1 MGLELLAVILTLSSA
16 YFTVK
21 GNKICW
27 LLGIGSTAI
36 YLYLV
41 FKEHLYGQVISDTI
55 ILGQCFYGW
64 FYWKANEDGNMTAC
78 SPTKFARDLVLI
90 AISTAILTILFRKF
104 TNNPQPELDAGTTI
118 LALFANGY
126 LAKKFIN
133 GYSVWISAD
142 ILFIIMFFN
151 QHMYW
156 TVGLYVIL
164 IGFSIKGII
173 KWIRNTETV

>member
-16 YFTVK
+16 YYTVK

-41 FKEHLYGQVISDTI
+41 FKEHLYGQVISDII

-64 FYWKANEDGNMTAC
+64 FYWKATEDESLGMCDANQ
-78 SPTKFARDLVLI
+78 TKRDLILVC
-90 AISTAILTILFRKF
+90 ILTLIIEWFFKKY
-104 TNNPQPELDAGTTI
+104 TNNPQPELDVLTTL
-118 LALFANGY
+118 LALLANWY
-126 LAKKFIN
+126 LAKKYVN
-133 GYSVWISAD
+133 GYFVWIIAD
-142 ILFIIMFFN
+142 FCFIAMFYH

-156 TVGLYVIL
+156 TVGLYIIL
-164 IGFSIKGII
+164 IGFSIQGII
-173 KWIRNTETV
+173 NG